1 MTAETAQREPTMEEI
16 LASIRRIISE
26 DDKPADYRG
35 GEVLELQPAIQPPSP
50 KTRPAPE
57 QAIAAPVAP
66 PPAPKFETPAEV
78 ASIDLDD
85 DLLIQDVEPAA
96 APASAPTS
104 TYVVPEPAYTP
115 PPALSANDPLVGE
128 PAATK
133 TAGALSRLMG
143 SMMIHSGVT
152 LDDVVKEMLK
162 PMLKEWLDAN
172 LPALVEAEVEKEIE
186 RIRRMA
192 R

>member
-1 MTAETAQREPTMEEI
+1 M
-16 LASIRRIISE
+16 ISLS
-26 DDKPADYRG
+26 G
-35 GEVLELQPAIQPPSP
+35 
-50 KTRPAPE
+50 
-57 QAIAAPVAP
+57 
-66 PPAPKFETPAEV
+66 TPAR
-78 ASIDLDD
+78 AT
-85 DLLIQDVEPAA
+85 
-96 APASAPTS
+96 SAKVVRIRSKTS
-104 TYVVPEPAYTP
+104 A
-115 PPALSANDPLVGE
+115 ALSLGTLVGE